1 MNISDMI
8 RLNELVLSLH
18 SIEEVPDSMKIILE
32 TLITRLDMFIQNLVL
47 ELRAQPS
54 VFIVDPATNVED
66 VEGAKEGDIAIFKNR
81 DGVVDVKRFD

>member
-1 MNISDMI
+1 MI